1 MAEITNLNERRRDDR
16 HPVQNGGFVVLHP
29 KQYFPKLGRMIDISL
44 GGLAFQY
51 HLENKIRLKEFTAV
65 DIYFSGEGLC
75 IGNIPVESVWSIQI
89 PRQDPYFNITV
100 KRYGVAFG
108 SLSPDDVI
116 QLNQFIREYTIPT

>member
-1 MAEITNLNERRRDDR
+1 MAEITNLSERRQNDR

-29 KQYFPKLGRMIDISL
+29 RQYFPKLGPMIDISL

-51 HLENKIRLKEFTAV
+51 HLESNIRLTEFTAV

-75 IGNIPVESVWSIQI
+75 IGNIPVESVWSIDI
-89 PRQDPYFNITV
+89 PQHDPYFNITV

-108 SLSPDDVI
+108 SLSPDNMI
-116 QLNQFIREYTIPT
+116 QLNQFIQQYTVPT